1 MKHLKTFK
9 DISGIDCVKV
19 LPPGGWPV
27 AYPIGSDTDEEV
39 AAYYR
44 KREDERLG
52 RESFE
57 VDGELFYV
65 YDLRGGGRFVTAVAA
80 KDGYCIHSYGT
91 EPMKNPQTPIYKAY
105 NMWFEAHNPP
115 KEPQE
120 GELWD
125 IEEES
130 GNYWRCVVRGD
141 HFVLVNCVHS
151 MPYAL
156 DDPRIKSKEFVL

>member
-9 DISGIDCVKV
+9 DSSGRECVQV
-19 LPPGGWPV
+19 LAPGGWPV

-65 YDLRGGGRFVTAVAA
+65 YFHEEHYLGVRVMSASNGGSMYRAGDQLI
-80 KDGYCIHSYGT
+80 DGPT
-91 EPMKNPQTPIYKAY
+91 TPYHVAY
-105 NMWFEAHNPP
+105 NMWFEAHKPP

-120 GELWD
+120 GEIWD
-125 IEEES
+125 IEK
-130 GNYWRCVVRGD
+130 GGGDQGCCVVRDGR
-141 HFVLVNCVHS
+141 FVPVNLIHAPS
-151 MPYAL
+151 YAL
-156 DDPRIKSKEFVL
+156 DDEHIVRKEFIL

>member
-1 MKHLKTFK
+1 MKHLKTFT
-9 DISGIDCVKV
+9 DISGNDCVRV
-19 LPPGGWPV
+19 TV
-27 AYPIGSDTDEEV
+27 SDRAEISYTVGYETDDEL

-65 YDLRGGGRFVTAVAA
+65 YADKSRPTIIMVSNAA
-80 KDGYCIHSYGT
+80 TGDDVFSYGT

-120 GELWD
+120 GEIWD
-125 IEEES
+125 IEMS
-130 GNYWRCVVRGD
+130 NIAPWRCVVRDGW
-141 HFVLVNCVHS
+141 FVPVNPNCAP
-151 MPYAL
+151 PYAL
-156 DDPRIKSKEFVL
+156 DDKGIVRKEFIL

>member
-9 DISGIDCVKV
+9 DISGIDCVQV
-19 LPPGGWPV
+19 LAPGGWPV

-65 YDLRGGGRFVTAVAA
+65 YADKSRPAIIMVSNAA
-80 KDGYCIHSYGT
+80 TGEDAYSYGT
-91 EPMKNPQTPIYKAY
+91 EPMKNLQAPIWVAY

-120 GELWD
+120 GEIWD
-125 IEEES
+125 VRTGETYIMR
-130 GNYWRCVVRGD
+130 RCVVRDGW
-141 HFVLVNCVHS
+141 FVSVFADGPSCTI
-151 MPYAL
+151 
-156 DDPRIKSKEFVL
+156 DDSRIVRKEFVL

>member
-9 DISGIDCVKV
+9 DSSGRECVQV
-19 LPPGGWPV
+19 LAPVGWSV
-27 AYPIGSDTDEEV
+27 AYRIGSDTDEEV

-91 EPMKNPQTPIYKAY
+91 EPMKNPQKPIYKAY

-141 HFVLVNCVHS
+141 HFVLVNYVHS

>member
-9 DISGIDCVKV
+9 DISGIDCVQV
-19 LPPGGWPV
+19 LAPGCWPV
-27 AYPIGSDTDEEV
+27 AYRIGSDTDEEV

-65 YDLRGGGRFVTAVAA
+65 YVDKSRSAPVMVVKASNGASFFA
-80 KDGYCIHSYGT
+80 YGDESFS
-91 EPMKNPQTPIYKAY
+91 EPPNPFYKAY
-105 NMWFEAHNPP
+105 NMWFEAHKPP

-120 GELWD
+120 GEIWD
-125 IEEES
+125 IEMGS
-130 GNYWRCVVRGD
+130 GAQWRCVVRGGE
-141 HFVLVNCVHS
+141 FVSVNLIHAPS
-151 MPYAL
+151 YAL
-156 DDPRIKSKEFVL
+156 DDEHIVSKEFIL

>member
-1 MKHLKTFK
+1 MKHLKTFT
-9 DISGIDCVKV
+9 DSSGRECVQV
-19 LPPGGWPV
+19 LAPVGWTV
-27 AYPIGSDTDEEV
+27 AYRIGSDTDEEV

-65 YDLRGGGRFVTAVAA
+65 CDLGGGGRFVTAVVA

-91 EPMKNPQTPIYKAY
+91 EPMKNPQMPIWVAY

-120 GELWD
+120 GEIWD
-125 IEEES
+125 IEMGS
-130 GNYWRCVVRGD
+130 GAQWRCVVRDGW
-141 HFVLVNCVHS
+141 FVPVNLIHAPSYV
-151 MPYAL
+151 L
-156 DDPRIKSKEFVL
+156 DDERIVRKEFIL

>member
-1 MKHLKTFK
+1 MKHLKTFTGV
-9 DISGIDCVKV
+9 SGNDCVQV
-19 LPPGGWPV
+19 HAPGGWPV

-39 AAYYR
+39 ATYYR

-91 EPMKNPQTPIYKAY
+91 EPMKNPQMPIYKAY
-105 NMWFEAHNPP
+105 NMWFEAHKPP

-120 GELWD
+120 GEIWD
-125 IEEES
+125 IETGS
-130 GNYWRCVVRGD
+130 SAQWRCVVRDGW
-141 HFVLVNCVHS
+141 FVPVNLIHAPSYV
-151 MPYAL
+151 L
-156 DDPRIKSKEFVL
+156 DDSRIKNKEFIL

>member
-9 DISGIDCVKV
+9 DISGIDCVQV
-19 LPPGGWPV
+19 LAPGGWPV
-27 AYPIGSDTDEEV
+27 AYRIGSDTDEEV

-91 EPMKNPQTPIYKAY
+91 EPMKNPQMPIYKAY

-141 HFVLVNCVHS
+141 HFVLVNYVHS

>member
-1 MKHLKTFK
+1 MKHLKTFT
-9 DISGIDCVKV
+9 DIFGNDCVRV
-19 LPPGGWPV
+19 TV
-27 AYPIGSDTDEEV
+27 ADRAEISYTVGYETDVEL

-65 YDLRGGGRFVTAVAA
+65 YVDKSRSTPVMVMKASSGDSFFA
-80 KDGYCIHSYGT
+80 YGD
-91 EPMKNPQTPIYKAY
+91 EIFSNPLSPFYAAY

-120 GELWD
+120 GEIWD
-125 IEEES
+125 IETGS
-130 GNYWRCVVRGD
+130 GDQWRCVVRDGR
-141 HFVLVNCVHS
+141 FVSVNPIS
-151 MPYAL
+151 APSYAI
-156 DDPRIKSKEFVL
+156 DDEHIARKEFVL

>member
-9 DISGIDCVKV
+9 DISGIDCVQV
-19 LPPGGWPV
+19 LAPGGWPV

-65 YDLRGGGRFVTAVAA
+65 YADKSRPAIIMVSNAA
-80 KDGYCIHSYGT
+80 TGEDAYSYGT
-91 EPMKNPQTPIYKAY
+91 EPMKNLQAPIWVAY
-105 NMWFEAHNPP
+105 NMWFEAHKPP

-120 GELWD
+120 GEIWD
-125 IEEES
+125 IETGS
-130 GNYWRCVVRGD
+130 SAQWRCVVRDGR
-141 HFVLVNCVHS
+141 FVPVNLIHAPS
-151 MPYAL
+151 YAL
-156 DDPRIKSKEFVL
+156 DDEHIVRKAFIL

>member
-9 DISGIDCVKV
+9 DISGIDCVQV
-19 LPPGGWPV
+19 LAPGGWPV
-27 AYPIGSDTDEEV
+27 AYRIGSDTDEEV

-65 YDLRGGGRFVTAVAA
+65 YDLRGGGRFVKVVAA
-80 KDGYCIHSYGT
+80 KDGYCLPSYGT
-91 EPMKNPQTPIYKAY
+91 EPMKNPQMPIEAAY
-105 NMWFEAHNPP
+105 NMWFEAHKPP

-120 GELWD
+120 GEIWD
-125 IEEES
+125 IEKV
-130 GNYWRCVVRGD
+130 GGAQWRCVVRDGW
-141 HFVLVNCVHS
+141 FVPVNLIHAPSYV
-151 MPYAL
+151 L
-156 DDPRIKSKEFVL
+156 DDEHIVRKEFIL

>member
-9 DISGIDCVKV
+9 DISGIDCVDV
-19 LPPGGWPV
+19 LVTGGCRV
-27 AYPIGSDTDEEV
+27 VYPIGSDTDEEV

-91 EPMKNPQTPIYKAY
+91 EPMKNPQMPIYKAY
-105 NMWFEAHNPP
+105 NMWFEAHKPP

-120 GELWD
+120 GEIWD
-125 IEEES
+125 IWLD
-130 GNYWRCVVRGD
+130 YIHVRRCVVRRGE
-141 HFVLVNCVHS
+141 FVSITSLDRTS
-151 MPYAL
+151 YAL
-156 DDPRIKSKEFVL
+156 DVSRIKNKKFIL

>member
-1 MKHLKTFK
+1 MNHVREFK
-9 DISGIDCVKV
+9 DISGIDCVQV
-19 LPPGGWPV
+19 LAPGGWPV
-27 AYPIGSDTDEEV
+27 AYRIGSDTDEEV

-65 YDLRGGGRFVTAVAA
+65 FVDETRLTPITVSNAA
-80 KDGYCIHSYGT
+80 TGDNFYSYGT
-91 EPMKNPQTPIYKAY
+91 QPIDHSYKPIYKAY

-120 GELWD
+120 GEIWD
-125 IEEES
+125 IETFN
-130 GNYWRCVVRGD
+130 GDQWRCVVRDGW
-141 HFVLVNCVHS
+141 FVSVNIIRIS
-151 MPYAL
+151 SYAI
-156 DDPRIKSKEFVL
+156 DDEHIVRKEFIL

>member
-1 MKHLKTFK
+1 MKHLNTFT
-9 DISGIDCVKV
+9 DSSGRECVQV
-19 LPPGGWPV
+19 LVTGGYRV

-91 EPMKNPQTPIYKAY
+91 EPMKNPQMPIYKAY
-105 NMWFEAHNPP
+105 NMWFEAHKPP

-120 GELWD
+120 GEIWD
-125 IEEES
+125 IET
-130 GNYWRCVVRGD
+130 GGGAQWRCVVRDGL
-141 HFVLVNCVHS
+141 FVPVNLIRAPS
-151 MPYAL
+151 YAL
-156 DDPRIKSKEFVL
+156 DDSRIKNKGVIL

>member
-9 DISGIDCVKV
+9 DISGIDCVQV
-19 LPPGGWPV
+19 LAPVGWTV
-27 AYPIGSDTDEEV
+27 AYRIGSDTDEEV

-65 YDLRGGGRFVTAVAA
+65 YADENRPAIIMVSNAA
-80 KDGYCIHSYGT
+80 TGNDVYSYGM
-91 EPMKNPQTPIYKAY
+91 EPIKNPQMPIYKAY
-105 NMWFEAHNPP
+105 NMWFEAHKPP

-120 GELWD
+120 GEIWE
-125 IEEES
+125 IETGS
-130 GNYWRCVVRGD
+130 SAQWRCVVRDGW
-141 HFVLVNCVHS
+141 FVSVNVIHAPS
-151 MPYAL
+151 YAL
-156 DDPRIKSKEFVL
+156 DDEHIVRKEFIL

>member
-1 MKHLKTFK
+1 MKHLNTFTGV
-9 DISGIDCVKV
+9 SGNDCVQV
-19 LPPGGWPV
+19 LAPGGWPV

-65 YDLRGGGRFVTAVAA
+65 YVDKSRSAPVMVVKASNGARFFA
-80 KDGYCIHSYGT
+80 YGDESFS
-91 EPMKNPQTPIYKAY
+91 EPPNPFYKAY

-120 GELWD
+120 GEIWD
-125 IEEES
+125 I
-130 GNYWRCVVRGD
+130 WLDDIHVRRCVVRDGL
-141 HFVLVNCVHS
+141 FVPVNLIRAPS
-151 MPYAL
+151 YAL
-156 DDPRIKSKEFVL
+156 DDEHIVRKEFIL

>member
-9 DISGIDCVKV
+9 DISGNDCVQV
-19 LPPGGWPV
+19 LAPGGYRI
-27 AYPIGSDTDEEV
+27 AYPIGSDTDEKL

-91 EPMKNPQTPIYKAY
+91 EPMKNPQMPIYKAY
-105 NMWFEAHNPP
+105 NMWFEAYNPP

-120 GELWD
+120 GEIWD
-125 IEEES
+125 IET
-130 GNYWRCVVRGD
+130 GGGAQWRCVVRDGL
-141 HFVLVNCVHS
+141 FVPVNLIRAPS
-151 MPYAL
+151 YAL
-156 DDPRIKSKEFVL
+156 DDENIVRKEFIL

>member
-1 MKHLKTFK
+1 MKHLNTFTGV
-9 DISGIDCVKV
+9 SGNDCVQV
-19 LPPGGWPV
+19 LAPGGWPV

-65 YDLRGGGRFVTAVAA
+65 YFHEEHYLHVQVMSASSGQSIYHAGYQLIDHPTTPFHVA
-80 KDGYCIHSYGT
+80 YS
-91 EPMKNPQTPIYKAY
+91 
-105 NMWFEAHNPP
+105 MWFEAHKPP

-120 GELWD
+120 GEIWE
-125 IEEES
+125 IKTGS
-130 GNYWRCVVRGD
+130 GAQWRCVVCDGR
-141 HFVLVNCVHS
+141 FVPVNLIRAPS
-151 MPYAL
+151 YAL
-156 DDPRIKSKEFVL
+156 DDEHIVRKEFIL

>member
-9 DISGIDCVKV
+9 DISGIDCVQV
-19 LPPGGWPV
+19 LAPGGWPV
-27 AYPIGSDTDEEV
+27 AYRIGSDTDEEV

-65 YDLRGGGRFVTAVAA
+65 YFHEEHYLGVQVMSASSGGSMYHAGDQLI
-80 KDGYCIHSYGT
+80 DGPT
-91 EPMKNPQTPIYKAY
+91 TPYHVAY
-105 NMWFEAHNPP
+105 NMWFEAHKPP

-120 GELWD
+120 GEIWD
-125 IEEES
+125 IEMGS
-130 GNYWRCVVRGD
+130 GAQWRCVVRDGW
-141 HFVLVNCVHS
+141 FVPVNLIHAPS
-151 MPYAL
+151 YAL
-156 DDPRIKSKEFVL
+156 DDEHIVRKAFIL

>member
-1 MKHLKTFK
+1 MKHLNTFT
-9 DISGIDCVKV
+9 DSSGNDCVQV
-19 LPPGGWPV
+19 LVPGGYRV
-27 AYPIGSDTDEEV
+27 AYLIGGDTDEEV

-91 EPMKNPQTPIYKAY
+91 EPIDQTPTPIYKAY
-105 NMWFEAHNPP
+105 NMWFEAHKPP

-120 GELWD
+120 GEIWD
-125 IEEES
+125 IETGS
-130 GNYWRCVVRGD
+130 GAQWRCVVRDGL
-141 HFVLVNCVHS
+141 FVPVNLIRAPS
-151 MPYAL
+151 YAL
-156 DDPRIKSKEFVL
+156 DDEHIVRKEFIL

>member
-1 MKHLKTFK
+1 MKHLKTFT
-9 DISGIDCVKV
+9 DSSGRECVQV
-19 LPPGGWPV
+19 LVTGGYRV

-65 YDLRGGGRFVTAVAA
+65 FVVENRPVEIMVSNAVNSNRIFSPG
-80 KDGYCIHSYGT
+80 D
-91 EPMKNPQTPIYKAY
+91 EPIDHPSTPIFKAY
-105 NMWFEAHNPP
+105 NMWFEAHKPP

-120 GELWD
+120 GEIWD
-125 IEEES
+125 IWL
-130 GNYWRCVVRGD
+130 YDIHVRRCVVRDGW
-141 HFVLVNCVHS
+141 FVPVNLIHAPS
-151 MPYAL
+151 YAL
-156 DDPRIKSKEFVL
+156 DDERIVRKEFIL

>member
-1 MKHLKTFK
+1 MKHLKTFT
-9 DISGIDCVKV
+9 DISGHDCVRV
-19 LPPGGWPV
+19 TV
-27 AYPIGSDTDEEV
+27 SDRAEISYTVGYETDDEL

-57 VDGELFYV
+57 VGSELFYV
-65 YDLRGGGRFVTAVAA
+65 FVDENRPVEIKVSNAA
-80 KDGYCIHSYGT
+80 TGDYVYSYGT
-91 EPMKNPQTPIYKAY
+91 EPMKNPQMPVWVAY

-130 GNYWRCVVRGD
+130 GKYWRCVVRGD
-141 HFVLVNCVHS
+141 HFVLVNYVHS

-156 DDPRIKSKEFVL
+156 DDLRIKSKEFVL

>member
-1 MKHLKTFK
+1 MKHLKTFT
-9 DISGIDCVKV
+9 DSSGRECVQV
-19 LPPGGWPV
+19 LAPEGWPV

-80 KDGYCIHSYGT
+80 KDGYCVHSYGT
-91 EPMKNPQTPIYKAY
+91 EPIKNPQKPIWVAY

-120 GELWD
+120 GEIWD
-125 IEEES
+125 IWL
-130 GNYWRCVVRGD
+130 YDIHVRRCVVRDGR
-141 HFVLVNCVHS
+141 FVPVNLIRAPS
-151 MPYAL
+151 YAL
-156 DDPRIKSKEFVL
+156 DDEHIVRKEFIL

>member
-1 MKHLKTFK
+1 MKHLKTFT
-9 DISGIDCVKV
+9 DSSGRECVQV
-19 LPPGGWPV
+19 LAPGGWPV
-27 AYPIGSDTDEEV
+27 AYRIGSDTDEEV

-91 EPMKNPQTPIYKAY
+91 EPMKNPQIPIYKAY
-105 NMWFEAHNPP
+105 NMWFEAHKPP

-120 GELWD
+120 GEIWD
-125 IEEES
+125 IETGS
-130 GNYWRCVVRGD
+130 GDQRRCVVRDGW
-141 HFVLVNCVHS
+141 FVAVDLIS
-151 MPYAL
+151 APSYAL
-156 DDPRIKSKEFVL
+156 DDEHIVRKEFIL

>member
-1 MKHLKTFK
+1 MKHLKTFT
-9 DISGIDCVKV
+9 DSSGRECVQV
-19 LPPGGWPV
+19 LVTGGYRV

-65 YDLRGGGRFVTAVAA
+65 RPDNTRPGLLMVSNATNSDRIFSSG
-80 KDGYCIHSYGT
+80 D
-91 EPMKNPQTPIYKAY
+91 EPIDHPPTPIYKAY

-120 GELWD
+120 GEIWD
-125 IEEES
+125 IRRVS
-130 GNYWRCVVRGD
+130 GAQWRCVVRDGC
-141 HFVLVNCVHS
+141 FVSVNPVS
-151 MPYAL
+151 APSYAI
-156 DDPRIKSKEFVL
+156 DDEFIVRKEFVL

>member
-1 MKHLKTFK
+1 MNHVREFK
-9 DISGIDCVKV
+9 DISGRDCVQV
-19 LPPGGWPV
+19 LV
-27 AYPIGSDTDEEV
+27 AGVNGAIYHIGSETDEEV

-65 YDLRGGGRFVTAVAA
+65 YFHEDHYLHVQVVSASSGRG
-80 KDGYCIHSYGT
+80 
-91 EPMKNPQTPIYKAY
+91 IYNAGDQLIDHPPTLCHVAY

-120 GELWD
+120 GEIWD
-125 IEEES
+125 IETVS
-130 GNYWRCVVRGD
+130 GDQWRCVVRDGC
-141 HFVLVNCVHS
+141 FVSVNPIS
-151 MPYAL
+151 APSYAI
-156 DDPRIKSKEFVL
+156 DDEYIVRKEFVL

>member
-1 MKHLKTFK
+1 MKHLKTFT
-9 DISGIDCVKV
+9 DSSGRECVQV
-19 LPPGGWPV
+19 LAPEGWPV

-65 YDLRGGGRFVTAVAA
+65 FVVENRPVEIMVSNAVNSNRIFSPG
-80 KDGYCIHSYGT
+80 D
-91 EPMKNPQTPIYKAY
+91 EPIDHPSTPIFKAY

-115 KEPQE
+115 IEPQE
-120 GELWD
+120 GEIWD
-125 IEEES
+125 IEMGS
-130 GNYWRCVVRGD
+130 GAQWRCVVRDGW
-141 HFVLVNCVHS
+141 FVPVNLIHAPS
-151 MPYAL
+151 YAL
-156 DDPRIKSKEFVL
+156 DDEHIVRKAFIL

>member
-1 MKHLKTFK
+1 MKHLKTFT
-9 DISGIDCVKV
+9 DISGHDCVRV
-19 LPPGGWPV
+19 TV
-27 AYPIGSDTDEEV
+27 SDQAEISYTVGYETDVEL

-65 YDLRGGGRFVTAVAA
+65 YADKSRPAIIMVSNAA
-80 KDGYCIHSYGT
+80 TGDDAYSYGT

-120 GELWD
+120 GEIWD
-125 IEEES
+125 IEAFS
-130 GNYWRCVVRGD
+130 GDQWRCVVRDGW
-141 HFVLVNCVHS
+141 FVPVNLIS
-151 MPYAL
+151 APSYAI
-156 DDPRIKSKEFVL
+156 DDEHIVRKEFVL